1 MKKKILFF
9 TTSGN
14 YNGGGVMCLVET
26 LKYIDREAID
36 PYVVIP
42 NSGTT
47 EVKLKELKIP
57 YYIIRSYDWLFPEKI
72 LHSFS
77 FKCKRPIQL
86 FVNIIAE
93 IRVYY
98 ILKSGKFDA
107 YHLNSLYSNFGVKA
121 AFLLNIPV
129 FWHLREFVDENPWT
143 SSFIKEGRAYEIISK
158 SHKLIAV
165 SNCVKDFYKTKMPN
179 SIIDVVYDGV
189 DLVDQ
194 LEKREIINFHHPLK
208 LSMIGGVTEVKGHED
223 ALNSVYLL
231 KLKGFDSVLT
241 IYGRIRDHKYANHLI
256 EIIKKLGIES
266 NVVFA
271 GNKTDMQEVYNN
283 TDLVLVCSRSESF
296 GRVAVEAMYQNIPV
310 IGADNTGTS
319 ELIKGN
325 PMSILYKTGDA
336 NDLYRKI
343 RDMANRQFDDKDLQ
357 DNHRHV
363 MHFSSEES
371 ARNLTTALLD

>member
-296 GRVAVEAMYQNIPV
+296 GRVAVEAVYQNIPV
-310 IGADNTGTS
+310 IGADNSGTL
-319 ELIKGN
+319 EIITKG
-325 PMSILYKTGDA
+325 IVGALYKTGNA
-336 NDLYRKI
+336 EDLCNTILTMTQKDYTNQDFEINRKQSYR
-343 RDMANRQFDDKDLQ
+343 
-357 DNHRHV
+357 
-363 MHFSSEES
+363 FSSETS
-371 ARNLTTALLD
+371 AKNLCKLLVD